1 MPSPREELAQEL
13 LEVCIFG
20 GLDEVYGANKEKA
33 TDAKGKTYWSIS
45 FCKAR
50 VLDGMIRVYSER
62 FIMIKWDTAYRDLPQ
77 KGQEVFKSP
86 LAAKQFL
93 QRFVRT

>member
-13 LEVCIFG
+13 LDVCIFG
-20 GLDEVYGANKEKA
+20 GLDEVYGATKDKRI
-33 TDAKGKTYWSIS
+33 DAKGKTYWSIL

-50 VLDGMIRVYSER
+50 VLDGAIKVYSEK
-62 FIMIKWDTAYRDLPQ
+62 FILIKWQTAYRDLPAV
-77 KGQEVFKSP
+77 GQEVFKSP

-93 QRFVRT
+93 QRFIHT